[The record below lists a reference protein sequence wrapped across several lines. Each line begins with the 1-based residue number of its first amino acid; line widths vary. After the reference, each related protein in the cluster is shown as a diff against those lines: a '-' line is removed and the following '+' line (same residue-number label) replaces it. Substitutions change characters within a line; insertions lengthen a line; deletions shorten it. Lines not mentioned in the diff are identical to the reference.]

1 MIAVNQTL
9 RNYQGTVEDVIH
21 RVNRRIDGIHRII
34 VIIIINY
41 DNIIIQ
47 WRFKS
52 RLFGLHVFIAFF
64 RKQIFDKST
73 AAILCT

>member
-1 MIAVNQTL
+1 MMAANHAP

-21 RVNRRIDGIHRII
+21 RVNRTMNGVHRII

-41 DNIIIQ
+41 ENIVIQ

-64 RKQIFDKST
+64 RK
-73 AAILCT
+73 